1 MRSRDLSNWNTYP
14 STHYVICKNFK
25 PETSSSFPPFLSIHF
40 NRTQHNVFYNTPFR
54 STTIFQHKLQLRSF
68 HMSLYI
74 RFFNPYKDLTKLPQT
89 RDEIRADISL
99 LAENKYILQ
108 AMSLA
113 NICQEKFNQ

>member
-1 MRSRDLSNWNTYP
+1 
-14 STHYVICKNFK
+14 
-25 PETSSSFPPFLSIHF
+25 
-40 NRTQHNVFYNTPFR
+40 
-54 STTIFQHKLQLRSF
+54 
-68 HMSLYI
+68 MSLYI

-89 RDEIRADISL
+89 REEIRADISL